1 MNGFLDAGA
10 APPSHIL
17 PMLLADDVVRPLYE
31 SIHPHLALGAI
42 FGSTVLGWLD
52 GTIVILWKFSLDNF
66 WCSIGME
73 LIGITSMLS
82 PHRTTANSTG
92 IIIVIST
99 AGAISIDVLSIA
111 TLPRGR
117 RRSRHQNTST
127 RVIKPLLSLAE
138 G

>member
-17 PMLLADDVVRPLYE
+17 PMLLADDVVRPLYA

-42 FGSTVLGWLD
+42 LGSTVLGWLD
-52 GTIVILWKFSLDNF
+52 GTIAILWKFSMD
-66 WCSIGME
+66 WCSIGIDP
-73 LIGITSMLS
+73 IGITSVLS
-82 PHRTTANSTG
+82 PHWTTANSTG
-92 IIIVIST
+92 IIVVIST
-99 AGAISIDVLSIA
+99 TCAISIDVLSIA
-111 TLPRGR
+111 THPRGR